1 MESDL
6 PPTPGLP
13 AAGGRARLFKIF
25 YDEASRASIQAPFE
39 PLDNRDGRADWFEL
53 WPMMTWLERN
63 PLEDGVWY
71 GFFSP
76 KFPQK
81 AGVSLD
87 DVARVLA
94 GAPQADVALFTYD
107 WQIPVQSLN
116 AWTQGERWQPG
127 LIAATEAF
135 LASRGEPVDLR
146 AVSADLDD
154 TVLSN
159 FFVAKKRVWEDW
171 LALARAYFDYVERGG
186 PDLLDLRLVEHNSR
200 HDYPLKVFVQ
210 ERLICWL
217 LHTRGYAVARP
228 DYLAEPKFGSRA
240 LRLKAE
246 WILQAKARRRRSG
259 ARGSG
264 PLQRLLSRLPPRA

>member
-1 MESDL
+1 MERAT

-94 GAPQADVALFTYD
+94 GAPEADVALFTYD
-107 WQIPVQSLN
+107 WLIPVQSLN

-135 LASRGEPVDLR
+135 LASREQPVDLR

-171 LALARAYFDYVERGG
+171 LALARAY
-186 PDLLDLRLVEHNSR
+186 
-200 HDYPLKVFVQ
+200 
-210 ERLICWL
+210 
-217 LHTRGYAVARP
+217 
-228 DYLAEPKFGSRA
+228 
-240 LRLKAE
+240 
-246 WILQAKARRRRSG
+246 
-259 ARGSG
+259 
-264 PLQRLLSRLPPRA
+264 